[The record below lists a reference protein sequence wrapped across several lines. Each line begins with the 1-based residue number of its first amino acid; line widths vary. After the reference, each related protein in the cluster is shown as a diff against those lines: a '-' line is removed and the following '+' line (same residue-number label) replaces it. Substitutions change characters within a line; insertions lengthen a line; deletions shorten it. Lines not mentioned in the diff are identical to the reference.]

1 MEQLP
6 YLSAVIQEGL
16 RIAMGT
22 SNRQTRNA
30 PDQIMKYDDGKKVW
44 LIPPDT
50 NVGMATP
57 LIHLN
62 PKIFHDPLVFN
73 PDRFTEDPSLRRNLM
88 SFSHG
93 SRQCLGMQLAYAELY
108 LMLAS
113 LWRKFG
119 CKEDKGDEGWLELY
133 QTDKTDVEMA
143 ADRFVPYPKKGSKGI
158 RIVVRK

>member
-1 MEQLP
+1 
-6 YLSAVIQEGL
+6 
-16 RIAMGT
+16 
-22 SNRQTRNA
+22 
-30 PDQIMKYDDGKKVW
+30 
-44 LIPPDT
+44 
-50 NVGMATP
+50 
-57 LIHLN
+57 
-62 PKIFHDPLVFN
+62 
-73 PDRFTEDPSLRRNLM
+73 M